1 MTINNFNLEGTIAS
15 EIRTEEFQSKS
26 GDGTKKVRATF
37 ILAVRRRGRDSEPD
51 WLRIETWGKQAENLI
66 RFNGK
71 GSKIGLVGH
80 TSGQFY
86 NPDGG
91 TRGGQLRMKLVAD
104 SISYHSAPRSAHEAQ
119 SEPAEAAAPR
129 ASRR

>member
-1 MTINNFNLEGTIAS
+1 MTINNFNLEGTIGS

-37 ILAVRRRGRDSEPD
+37 ILANRRRGREGEPE

-71 GSKIGLVGH
+71 GSKVTVVGH
-80 TSGQFY
+80 LSGQFY

-91 TRGGQLRMKLVAD
+91 SRGGQLRQKLVAD
-104 SISYHSAPRSAHEAQ
+104 SISYNSAPRSAHEAQ
-119 SEPAEAAAPR
+119 SEPEAAAPR
-129 ASRR
+129 STRR